1 MNNSFLVIVGLGLFL
16 GSAALVRLFCY
27 YAVKHGLIA
36 IPNARSSHQVATP
49 LGAGVV
55 FVLLWFLCLLVGNV
69 YHLFSAHDLL
79 LFLPSALIVS
89 LVGFW
94 DDHRE
99 LSARKRLLVQV
110 LVATFC
116 VIMLGDVNALHLS
129 RYTTLTLGWAGLVLT
144 VLSIAWSINLYNFMD
159 GLDGLAAVE
168 ALFVFGVG
176 GFFFWHVGAI
186 PLALLTW
193 ALVTTVAGFL
203 VWNWPKAS
211 VFMGDVGSYFLG
223 FLVGLFSLIADHV
236 YHIPITVWIILYGVF
251 WFDTTVT
258 LIRRFIWHEN
268 LAIAHREHAFHRLHR
283 AGYSNTQ
290 VLWGVIALNTLLA
303 GIAIWAFKTDS
314 FKWGF
319 GLTLVILTTVY
330 LKIEKRLPM
339 AKTQ

>member
-1 MNNSFLVIVGLGLFL
+1 MSNSFLVIVGLGLFL

-27 YAVKHGLIA
+27 YAVKQGLIA

-69 YHLFSAHDLL
+69 YHLFSVHDLL
-79 LFLPSALIVS
+79 LFVPSTLVVS

-110 LVATFC
+110 LVAIFC
-116 VIMLGDVNALHLS
+116 VIMLGDVTALHLS
-129 RYTTLTLGWAGLVLT
+129 RCTTLPLGWAGLVLT

-159 GLDGLAAVE
+159 GIDGLAGVE
-168 ALFVFGVG
+168 ALFVFGIG

-193 ALVTTVAGFL
+193 TLVATVAGFL

-211 VFMGDVGSYFLG
+211 VFMGTGNFPGAAFV
-223 FLVGLFSLIADHV
+223 
-236 YHIPITVWIILYGVF
+236 
-251 WFDTTVT
+251 
-258 LIRRFIWHEN
+258 
-268 LAIAHREHAFHRLHR
+268 AFHCHEW
-283 AGYSNTQ
+283 
-290 VLWGVIALNTLLA
+290 VL
-303 GIAIWAFKTDS
+303 FH
-314 FKWGF
+314 
-319 GLTLVILTTVY
+319 
-330 LKIEKRLPM
+330 LKITSAPILPRILFIDCTEQVIRTRKCYG
-339 AKTQ
+339 ALLH